1 MSEITVCGFTVKP
14 GERFCGQLP
23 VTTLASGLELSI
35 PVHILNGMK
44 PGPRLM
50 LTALSHGDATTGF
63 EVIRRVLNHVD
74 VETLSGAIIAIPCQN
89 PVAFEWG
96 TRGTPTDMYNMN
108 RSYPGTPKGWFTEQL
123 TAAIVPVCKD
133 ADALI
138 DWHGG
143 GYGCAINYVL
153 LKNTLDEDLNKRT
166 HAMGRAYGLEYMYD
180 GAPAGPAQNY
190 TGTLTDYMLS
200 LGKPTIVAEVGAGI
214 ELPFDQ
220 VGISEQGVYNVMKHM
235 GMLEGTPALPEKQY
249 LLHTRPLLRP
259 KNGGMFYPVCGPE
272 YLNKWVPKGTLM
284 AQIVNPLTLEVIEE
298 MYAPCEE
305 TVFLNLR
312 AGYTKVHPGDYAY
325 ILGNRTDATVIENS

>member
-1 MSEITVCGFTVKP
+1 MSEVTVCGFTVKP
-14 GERFCGQLP
+14 GERFRGLLP

-35 PVHILNGMK
+35 PVHILNGKK

-74 VETLSGAIIAIPCQN
+74 VEALSGTIIAIPCQN
-89 PVAFEWG
+89 PIAFEWG

-153 LKNTLDEDLNKRT
+153 LKNTPDEELNKRT

-190 TGTLTDYMLS
+190 TGTLTDYMLG
-200 LGKPTIVAEVGAGI
+200 LGKPTIVAEVGAGL

-220 VGISEQGVYNVMKHM
+220 VGGSEQGVYNVMMHM
-235 GMLEGTPALPEKQY
+235 GMLEGTPVLPQKQY

-305 TVFLNLR
+305 TVFLNMR

-325 ILGNRTDATVIENS
+325 ILGSRADASVIENA